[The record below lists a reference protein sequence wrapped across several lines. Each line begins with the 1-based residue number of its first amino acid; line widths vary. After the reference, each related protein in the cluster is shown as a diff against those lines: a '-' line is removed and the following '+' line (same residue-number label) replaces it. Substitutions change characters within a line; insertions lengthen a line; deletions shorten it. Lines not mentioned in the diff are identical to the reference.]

1 MYNKY
6 FILRMMIYMK
16 LLWRLYKDTKNSN
29 GYCISRIEEKKK
41 YHDGSAEGFD
51 GAQQCD
57 FAGTYNETQ
66 LWTEREKQAQRF

>member
-6 FILRMMIYMK
+6 FILRMKIYMK
-16 LLWRLYKDTKNSN
+16 PLWLLYKDTKNSN
-29 GYCISRIEEKKK
+29 GYSISRIEEKKK
-41 YHDGSAEGFD
+41 YHDSSAEGFD

-57 FAGTYNETQ
+57 FVGTYNEIQ